1 MRRAE
6 ISGGDKQK
14 NANKQMKSP
23 QSKTELSSND
33 INEELNS
40 EKIQTLPK

>member
-23 QSKTELSSND
+23 QPKKYLPMKTG
-33 INEELNS
+33 EELNS
-40 EKIQTLPK
+40 EKIQTLPE